1 MLKILVRLYLV
12 IIVAYAGAL
21 LFIPDTI
28 VGLFQERF
36 MAYNLDQAKGVQS
49 LIVRQF
55 QQAPRER
62 WPAVEQDLADAFA
75 PLEIKLLRRD
85 QAELSEDEQAR
96 LEHGSYAV
104 RIADWGYYETVL
116 APLDKDWLVRL
127 HAPPDPLDIN
137 VLSWGVTVLIGAAM
151 LGCLLLWVW
160 PHWRDLER
168 LKETARRLGQ
178 GQMAERT
185 HISPHSNIG
194 ELAGVFD
201 TMASDLE
208 RHVNQQRELLNAVS
222 HELRT
227 PLTRLDFGLVL
238 LFDEVPPTS
247 RKRLLE
253 LVGHVRELDELV
265 LELLSYS
272 RLYNAD
278 QARERVEVSL
288 LELVDSVLGGFA
300 EELDSR
306 GIQWEVRAERELPR
320 FVLDPRLTARAVQNL
335 VRNAM
340 RYCDENLLLRLRLE
354 EDGACLL
361 TVEDDGIGI
370 PVEERERI
378 FQPFY
383 RLDRSRDRNTGG
395 FGLGLAISRRAIE
408 GQGGTLTVAQ
418 SALGGAQFRIR
429 LPAGG

>member
-12 IIVAYAGAL
+12 IIIAYAGAL
-21 LFIPDTI
+21 LLIPDSI
-28 VGLFQERF
+28 VGLFHDRF

-49 LIVRQF
+49 MVVRQF
-55 QQAPRER
+55 RQAPREQ
-62 WPAVEQDLADAFA
+62 WPAVAQELAGDFA
-75 PLEIKLLRRD
+75 PLQLRLLPMD
-85 QAELSEDEQAR
+85 QAGLSDLEQAR
-96 LEHGSYAV
+96 LAQGLHAV
-104 RIADWGYYETVL
+104 RIGEWGYYETVL
-116 APLDKDWLVRL
+116 APLDKQWLVEL
-127 HAPPDPLDIN
+127 HSPPDPFDIN

-178 GQMAERT
+178 GHMAERT

-238 LFDEVPPTS
+238 LFDEVPPAS

-265 LELLSYS
+265 LLSYS

-300 EELDSR
+300 EELDGR
-306 GIQWEVRAERELPR
+306 GIQWEVRAESELPR

-340 RYCDENLLLRLRLE
+340 RYCDQSLLLRLCLDQ
-354 EDGACLL
+354 DGACLL

-370 PVEERERI
+370 PVAERERI

-429 LPAGG
+429 LPAR

>member
-21 LFIPDTI
+21 LLIPDAI
-28 VGLFQERF
+28 VGLFHDRF

-55 QQAPRER
+55 HQAPQAQ
-62 WPAVEQDLADAFA
+62 WPAVEQDLAKVFA
-75 PLEIKLLRRD
+75 PLEVKLLRSEK
-85 QAELSEDEQAR
+85 AGLSPQEKAR
-96 LEHGSYAV
+96 LEHGLYAV
-104 RIADWGYYETVL
+104 RIGDWGYYQTVL
-116 APLDKDWLVRL
+116 APLDKDWLVSL

-178 GQMAERT
+178 GHMAERT
-185 HISPHSNIG
+185 HISAHSNIG

-238 LFDEVPPTS
+238 LFDEVPPSS

-300 EELDSR
+300 EELDTR
-306 GIQWEVRAERELPR
+306 GIQWEVQAEDNLPR

-340 RYCDENLLLRLRLE
+340 RYCDESLLLRLRLE
-354 EDGACLL
+354 ADGACLL

-370 PVEERERI
+370 PAEERERI

-408 GQGGTLTVAQ
+408 GQGGALTVGH
-418 SALGGAQFRIR
+418 STLGGASFRIR
-429 LPAGG
+429 LPVV

>member
-21 LFIPDTI
+21 LLIPDAI
-28 VGLFQERF
+28 VGLFHDRF

-55 QQAPRER
+55 RQAPREQ
-62 WPAVEQDLADAFA
+62 WPAVEQDLAKLFA
-75 PLEIKLLRRD
+75 PLEVTLLRSD
-85 QAELSEDEQAR
+85 QAGLSPQEQAR
-96 LEHGSYAV
+96 LEHGLYAV
-104 RIADWGYYETVL
+104 RIGDWGYYETVL
-116 APLDKDWLVRL
+116 APLEEGWLVSL

-194 ELAGVFD
+194 ELARVFD

-238 LFDEVPPTS
+238 LFDEVPPSS

-306 GIQWEVRAERELPR
+306 SIQWEVRAEGDLPR

-335 VRNAM
+335 VRNGM
-340 RYCDENLLLRLRLE
+340 RYCDESLLLRLRLE

-429 LPAGG
+429 LPAG

>member
-21 LFIPDTI
+21 LLIPDAI
-28 VGLFQERF
+28 VGAFHGRF
-36 MAYNLDQAKGVQS
+36 VAYNLDQAKGVQS
-49 LIVRQF
+49 LIIRQF
-55 QQAPRER
+55 HQVPPAQ
-62 WPAVEQDLADAFA
+62 WPEVEQQLAGTFA
-75 PLEIKLLRRD
+75 PLQVRLLHMD
-85 QAELSEDEQAR
+85 EAELSLAERAR
-96 LEHGSYAV
+96 LEHGLNV
-104 RIADWGYYETVL
+104 IRIGDWGYYQSAL
-116 APLDKDWLVRL
+116 APLDKDWLVLL
-127 HAPPDPLDIN
+127 HNPPDPLDIN
-137 VLSWGVTVLIGAAM
+137 LLPWGVTVLIGAAM
-151 LGCLLLWVW
+151 LGCLLIWVW

-168 LKETARRLGQ
+168 LRETARRLGQ
-178 GQMAERT
+178 GQLSERT
-185 HISPHSNIG
+185 HISPRSNIG
-194 ELAGVFD
+194 ELAAVFD
-201 TMASDLE
+201 TMAGDLE
-208 RHVNQQRELLNAVS
+208 RHLNNQHELLNAVS

-238 LFDEVPPTS
+238 LFDEVPPAS
-247 RKRLLE
+247 RKRLIE
-253 LVGHVRELDELV
+253 LIGHVRELDELV

-272 RLYNAD
+272 RLQNPD

-288 LELVDSVLGGFA
+288 LELVDSVIGGFA
-300 EELDSR
+300 EELDNR
-306 GIQWEVRAERELPR
+306 DIRWEVRADSELPR
-320 FVLDPRLTARAVQNL
+320 FILDPRLTARAVQNL

-340 RYCDENLLLRLRLE
+340 RYCDESLLLRLALE

-370 PVEERERI
+370 PGPERERI

-408 GQGGTLTVAQ
+408 GQGGTLSVAQ

-429 LPAGG
+429 LPAT